1 MDLIQSTESIESL
14 LPLWL
19 LLREGV
25 DLLVAK
31 ACQVG
36 ITLQQGRF
44 FAVNIEQHV
53 PRIQQSTL

>member
-19 LLREGV
+19 LLEGV

-36 ITLQQGRF
+36 ITLRQGRF
-44 FAVNIEQHV
+44 FAVNIEHHV